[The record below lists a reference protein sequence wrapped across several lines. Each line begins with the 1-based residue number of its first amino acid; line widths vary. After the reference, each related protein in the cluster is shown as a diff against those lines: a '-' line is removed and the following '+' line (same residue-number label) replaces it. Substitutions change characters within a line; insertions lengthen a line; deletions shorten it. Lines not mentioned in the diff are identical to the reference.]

1 MIKFLTSSNIQLVTN
16 LVNFNL
22 VDSSIVKAISDLF
35 IDKNKSQFSLE
46 PVEGNPNLFIINP
59 HNPQQV
65 LIEGSTLTFLSNN
78 NMYNLNDP
86 DLSYFISDAQL
97 DTQPQNVNLIY
108 SFLNDMKYNIN
119 YGDQKSKEVLFH

>member
-1 MIKFLTSSNIQLVTN
+1 M
-16 LVNFNL
+16 
-22 VDSSIVKAISDLF
+22 DSSIVKTISNLLN
-35 IDKNKSQFSLE
+35 DKNKSQFSLE

-65 LIEGSTLTFLSNN
+65 LIKGSTLTFLSNN

-86 DLSYFISDAQL
+86 DLSYFIINAQL

-108 SFLNDMKYNIN
+108 SFLNDMKYNMN
-119 YGDQKSKEVLFH
+119 YGDEKIEQILFY